1 MPSTIQRVASL
12 HLQKIAM
19 LKSDGEIYAKDG
31 SWKLSWHSRG
41 TLTLLEAPIRSPKQR
56 AMISDP
62 ERGAKAVQWQW
73 SPEQSTPQDR
83 YSVLFNVFP
92 RAGIKITDSA
102 AEVRAKLE
110 IAFKIFLNFLRKNV
124 SELTSRYY
132 TQEKLEAWLD
142 GRDPN
147 YPTEIRW
154 WKQYVA
160 PAAFVPKSMKP
171 IKVKGKNFEIV
182 VSPDEFRIVNYAN
195 NDPHEPSYSGY
206 EAGSPAA
213 ALKIYKWVSKNL
225 DIVQRM
231 TEDQFLAALRT
242 ARIPIKYIASVWR

>member
-1 MPSTIQRVASL
+1 MKSIQRVASL

-41 TLTLLEAPIRSPKQR
+41 TLTLLEAPLRSPKQR

-124 SELTSRYY
+124 SELTSRYN

-142 GRDPN
+142 GKDPHF
-147 YPTEIRW
+147 PLDIRW
-154 WKQYVA
+154 WKEYVA
-160 PAAFVPKSMKP
+160 PATFVPKSMKP

-182 VSPDEFRIVNYAN
+182 VSPDDFKILDF
-195 NDPHEPSYSGY
+195 DPLEGGSSGY
-206 EAGSPAA
+206 EAETPAA
-213 ALKIYKWVSKNL
+213 ALKVYKWVVKNP
-225 DIVQRM
+225 DIVKQM
-231 TEDQFLAALRT
+231 TESQFIAALR
-242 ARIPIKYIASVWR
+242 AAKIPVKTRSSYYR